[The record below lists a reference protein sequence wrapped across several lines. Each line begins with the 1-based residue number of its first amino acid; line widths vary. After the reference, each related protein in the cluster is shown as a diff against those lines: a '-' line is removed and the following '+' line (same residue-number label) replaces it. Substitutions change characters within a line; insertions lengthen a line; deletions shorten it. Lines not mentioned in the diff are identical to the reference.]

1 MQQHRLA
8 PATIRRHCRTRHLG
22 SAAST
27 CKAGNGEII
36 ASNKNTTTKVS
47 VFNEIESVRKNAATA
62 SVDGLT

>member
-1 MQQHRLA
+1 MC
-8 PATIRRHCRTRHLG
+8 RRRRYLG

-36 ASNKNTTTKVS
+36 ASSKSYITKASTFNK
-47 VFNEIESVRKNAATA
+47 IESVRKNAATA